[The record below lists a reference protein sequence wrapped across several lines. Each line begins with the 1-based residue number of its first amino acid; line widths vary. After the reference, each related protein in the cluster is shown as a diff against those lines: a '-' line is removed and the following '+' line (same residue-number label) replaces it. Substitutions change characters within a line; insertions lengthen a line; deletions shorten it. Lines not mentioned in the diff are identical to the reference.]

1 MKKDE
6 MENYIDDLKGEL
18 QSARDDYKVLSH
30 RIDELNK
37 YKDAFERNNRIIND
51 VISGSEC
58 AFEIIF
64 SENYQPEDICAPIRV
79 PSDTDGSRYNQW
91 VLNNLRRVEY
101 EPLEEDRNSM
111 MSSLRG
117 YR

>member
-30 RIDELNK
+30 KIDELNK

-51 VISGSEC
+51 VIAGSEC

-64 SENYQPEDICAPIRV
+64 SENHQHEDMCAPVKV
-79 PSDTDGSRYNQW
+79 PDETQASKYNQW
-91 VLNNLRRVEY
+91 VLNNLRQIEY
-101 EPLEEDRNSM
+101 EPLEENRNNIM
-111 MSSLRG
+111 NSLRR
-117 YR
+117 Y